1 RQIVPCTYAA
11 LDISPHC
18 FGHLVLSPIHND
30 WIRQRVVQ
38 AAAEF
43 VFYAQFLI
51 GGNCKSPSDLVWQL
65 SSMKPWN
72 YLSDCTLKAMLVS
85 TFSPLIQPYLTGY
98 LLNLTCYQV
107 AHVGD
112 IIFDL
117 FSQKSDRLEI
127 KNRNSNMHFV
137 IDTGCTYSVI
147 PPELIDMKIR
157 KPTRWVRTSKGRD
170 INKYG
175 EKDFTLDLGFETALQ
190 WNFIIADITEPVIG
204 ADFLTHY
211 DIQVDLKRKKLV
223 KNPTP
228 DNHTN
233 VGNGRTRSRVNHCL
247 YLTDRNSGLKFLID
261 SGAHRSQV
269 PRKSGEML
277 APLPFCRYTKA
288 NGSPIIEYCY
298 KKLTVDLGLREDFS
312 WHFIIT
318 DNDIPIIGAD
328 FLSYFG
334 LCIDLRKRKLVQC

>member
-1 RQIVPCTYAA
+1 M
-11 LDISPHC
+11 
-18 FGHLVLSPIHND
+18 
-30 WIRQRVVQ
+30 Q
-38 AAAEF
+38 AATEF
-43 VFYAQFLI
+43 VFYTQFLI
-51 GGNCKSPSDLVWQL
+51 GSNCKNPSDLVWQL
-65 SSMKPWN
+65 SSMTPWN
-72 YLSDCTLKAMLVS
+72 YLSDYALKTMLISTL
-85 TFSPLIQPYLTGY
+85 SPLIQPYLAAY
-98 LLNLTCYQV
+98 LLNLTSYQI

-127 KNRNSNMHFV
+127 KNRNSNMYFV

-157 KPTRWVRTSKGRD
+157 KPTRWVKTSKGRD

-175 EKDFTLDLGFETALQ
+175 EKDFILDLGFETALQ

-204 ADFLTHY
+204 ADFLTYY

-228 DNHTN
+228 DIHTN
-233 VGNGRTRSRVNHCL
+233 VENERNRSHVNHCL
-247 YLTDRNSGLKFLID
+247 YIRDRNSGLKFLID

-269 PRKSGEML
+269 PKNPDEIL
-277 APLPFCRYTKA
+277 APLPLCRYVKA
-288 NGSPIIEYCY
+288 NGSSVIEYCY
-298 KKLTVDLGLREDFS
+298 KELIVNLGLREDFS
-312 WHFIIT
+312 WHFIVT
-318 DNDIPIIGAD
+318 DNDLPLIGAD
-328 FLSYFG
+328 FLSHFG